1 MLCHPGNLHARL
13 QGNDLPIGTVEDQ
26 GRSMLFSPR
35 CGNRSTVANVWS
47 HLFLAHF
54 GNSTA
59 LFDPNAPCRIACQEG
74 NELYRSLSA
83 IGRVC
88 NRFVS
93 WTAASGLPT
102 STPMESDSPAPQV
115 GMICAPTNP
124 PVPKP
129 TATSTELLCSR
140 FRPSPALNPMPPLYV
155 FEDESTSHPQSPQRA
170 DDHTTSCTPNV

>member
-1 MLCHPGNLHARL
+1 MPGCKEMTFPLVQSKIRAVACCSPHVVVIVPPSRMC
-13 QGNDLPIGTVEDQ
+13 GVTFSSPISV
-26 GRSMLFSPR
+26 
-35 CGNRSTVANVWS
+35 
-47 HLFLAHF
+47 
-54 GNSTA
+54 TA
-59 LFDPNAPCRIACQEG
+59 LHFSIRMRPAESRASKG